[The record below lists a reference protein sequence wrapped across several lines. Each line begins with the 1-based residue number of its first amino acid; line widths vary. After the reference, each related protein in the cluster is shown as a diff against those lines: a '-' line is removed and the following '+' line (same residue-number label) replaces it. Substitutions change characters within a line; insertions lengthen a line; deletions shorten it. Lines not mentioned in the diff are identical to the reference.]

1 MSRRASRSLRDR
13 PSRREAVEARLLTVL
28 ERRLEQGQSLAS
40 ITVDSL
46 VTEAGVSRANFYIH
60 FQDKVDLLEG
70 WLLETR
76 RVLFDVS
83 NAWYTTDASQLTQAR
98 LNDLLREIFDVYRA
112 RMTLMRAMYETVLHD
127 PTMREEF
134 AEAFEQH
141 FAALTEH
148 IRAGQR
154 DGAIGPELDARAT
167 AEWLICL
174 IERVPMQIDRKA
186 ARGELEG
193 HTVAIGHIIYRT
205 LYDRAASR

>member
-13 PSRREAVEARLLTVL
+13 PSRRDAVEARLLTVL

-76 RVLFDVS
+76 QVLFEVS
-83 NAWYTTDASQLTQAR
+83 NAWYATPASQLSQLR
-98 LNDLLREIFDVYRA
+98 IRELLGEIFGVYRA

-141 FAALTEH
+141 FVALTEH
-148 IRAGQR
+148 IRTGQR
-154 DGAIGPELDARAT
+154 DGAVRTELDARAT

-174 IERVPMQIDRKA
+174 VERVPMQIDRNA
-186 ARGELEG
+186 APRELES
-193 HTVAIGHIIYRT
+193 HTAAIAQIIYRT
-205 LYDRAASR
+205 LYDPGNR

>member
-13 PSRREAVEARLLTVL
+13 PSRREAVEARLLGVL
-28 ERRLEQGQSLAS
+28 ERRLEHGQSLAS

-46 VTEAGVSRANFYIH
+46 VAEAGVSRANFYIH

-76 RVLFDVS
+76 QVLLEVS
-83 NAWYTTDASQLTQAR
+83 NAWYATDASQLTRGR
-98 LNDLLREIFDVYRA
+98 LHDLLREIFDVYRA

-148 IRAGQR
+148 IRAGQA
-154 DGAIGPELDARAT
+154 DGAIDPELDARAT
-167 AEWLICL
+167 AEWLVCL
-174 IERVPMQIDRKA
+174 IERVPMQIDRDA
-186 ARGELEG
+186 APRELDG
-193 HTVAIGHIIYRT
+193 SIAAIGHIIYRT
-205 LYDRAASR
+205 LYEGGTP